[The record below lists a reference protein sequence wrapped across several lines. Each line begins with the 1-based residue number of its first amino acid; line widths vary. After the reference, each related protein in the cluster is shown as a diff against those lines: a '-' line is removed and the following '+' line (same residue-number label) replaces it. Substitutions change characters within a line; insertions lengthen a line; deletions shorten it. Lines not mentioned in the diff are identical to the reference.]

1 MCGRFSLTRSAA
13 EVAEHFGLREVPSL
27 GPRYNV
33 APGQPVL
40 VVRQD
45 PEAGARRG
53 ELRVWGLLP
62 RAARRA
68 SSGWINARIESAAE
82 RPAFRDALRGRRCL
96 VPADGFYEWS
106 GSAPHRAPHHLALPG
121 GPLFAMAGLYDTWR
135 GPDGEVRETC
145 AVLTTAAC
153 APVQALHDRMPV
165 LLAPSSYAAWLD
177 PGLRDPEAVR
187 ALVAASPG
195 AALVARR
202 VGPRVND
209 PRHDEPAC
217 LDDDVLPLF
226 AALPRR

>member
-13 EVAEHFGLREVPSL
+13 EVAEHFGVHPVPTL

-40 VVRQD
+40 VVRQ
-45 PEAGARRG
+45 PPRGGERRG

-62 RAARRA
+62 RSARKA

-82 RPAFRDALRGRRCL
+82 LPAFRDALRLRRCL

-106 GSAPHRAPHHLALPG
+106 GPASQRSPHHVALPD

-135 GPDGEVRETC
+135 GPDGEVRGTC
-145 AVLTTAAC
+145 AVLTIAAC
-153 APVQALHDRMPV
+153 ASLRPLHDRMPV
-165 LLAPSSYAAWLD
+165 LLEPARYGAWLD
-177 PGLRDPEAVR
+177 PDLHDSDAVR
-187 ALVAASPG
+187 ALADAGPG

-202 VGPRVND
+202 VGSRVND

-217 LDDDVLPLF
+217 LDDEVLPLF
-226 AALPRR
+226 ALPRP